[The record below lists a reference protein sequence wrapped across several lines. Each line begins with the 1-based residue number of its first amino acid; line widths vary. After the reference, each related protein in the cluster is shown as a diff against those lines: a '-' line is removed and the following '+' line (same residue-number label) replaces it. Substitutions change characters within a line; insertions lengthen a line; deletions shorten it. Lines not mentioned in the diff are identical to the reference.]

1 MKKLK
6 KWLAGL
12 LCAVMAVCLLPATAL
27 ASETLSDGT
36 LVTSEEAIT
45 RAQLAE
51 MVYEHDRLTVS
62 IDLMG
67 HGNPEPS
74 FTDIDDKCTDD
85 QKTAIT
91 ALAKAQIISGTSEDE
106 FSPGGFVT
114 RGEAVVVIWRA
125 TGSRSNKTAT
135 EIPFTK
141 GVEPWY
147 EAAVNCFYG
156 AGMLKGTDSDDF
168 GGGDP
173 IPVKGVYSF
182 LTSYDTNYATF
193 IDNTNSG
200 ATTRAQMVE
209 QFYEYF
215 YPELSKMDPT
225 ITTAM
230 PFTDIGSCTE
240 AQKKAIQFFYERGII
255 SGATPTTFVPYGP
268 VSNLQV
274 ATLLQRCAQAQ
285 VTDNSGGDAGTYSAG
300 ALFGVNLF
308 SNENPFTFLKN
319 EGINVSD
326 AESNPNAPALTTVMS
341 LWNNSLV
348 PAVPGFTPTAGWY
361 SEAQDITITSNTS
374 GAKIYYTTDKTTPT
388 TNPAHLY
395 STPIHVDQDCT
406 ITAVALKNNLVSAP
420 SAATYTIG
428 GTDPEPTGL
437 TLTPSTTARTG
448 GGTVTL
454 TVGGAGSTAVKVTC
468 TSHSGIAVS
477 GSDTD
482 TIRSVTLPNTTD
494 TYTFVAFQEGGGSA
508 TCTVAVTRYDP
519 PALTLT
525 PSTTALTGGGTVTL
539 TVGGAEADTTVS
551 VTCTSHSGIA
561 VSGSGST
568 WWVTLPNATASYTFT
583 AAADGYTSATYTVH
597 VTRYDPP
604 VPSNPD
610 SGSSGSSGSTG
621 GVTGSGDDV
630 SVSSSGGSVT
640 SSQMESAVSKADEG
654 APITIQAS
662 NSTSVTLPAKGMAD
676 AADNENDIAV
686 NLRSGEVILSA
697 QAIAG
702 LTDGVPASSKVKI
715 YLTSLTSAQDETIS
729 DLMDKGA
736 AVFDVTVEVGGK
748 SIHSFD
754 GSLTL
759 TFTVPNLS
767 RITDPHVLH
776 ILTDGTKEYYA
787 PDRISG
793 NTITVKGIRNLS
805 TFAVIPG
812 SEVPKESANPFV
824 DVTESDYYYDAVLW
838 AVENGVT
845 TGTGDAVFSPDTAV
859 TRAQMV
865 TFLWRAHGSPK
876 TTGSN
881 AFKDVSSS
889 DYYYDAVLWAVE
901 NGVTNGTSATTFSP
915 DAAVTRAQ
923 AVTFQ
928 WRAAGS
934 PVVSGSS
941 FGDVRSDAYY
951 VNAVTCAV
959 TSGITIG
966 TGINTF
972 SPDMVVSRAQAVT
985 FLYRELAE

>member
-1 MKKLK
+1 
-6 KWLAGL
+6 
-12 LCAVMAVCLLPATAL
+12 
-27 ASETLSDGT
+27 
-36 LVTSEEAIT
+36 
-45 RAQLAE
+45 
-51 MVYEHDRLTVS
+51 
-62 IDLMG
+62 
-67 HGNPEPS
+67 
-74 FTDIDDKCTDD
+74 
-85 QKTAIT
+85 
-91 ALAKAQIISGTSEDE
+91 
-106 FSPGGFVT
+106 
-114 RGEAVVVIWRA
+114 
-125 TGSRSNKTAT
+125 
-135 EIPFTK
+135 
-141 GVEPWY
+141 
-147 EAAVNCFYG
+147 
-156 AGMLKGTDSDDF
+156 
-168 GGGDP
+168 
-173 IPVKGVYSF
+173 
-182 LTSYDTNYATF
+182 
-193 IDNTNSG
+193 
-200 ATTRAQMVE
+200 MVE
-209 QFYEYF
+209 QFYDYF
-215 YPELSKMDPT
+215 SPELLKMAPT
-225 ITTAM
+225 ITDPM

-308 SNENPFTFLKN
+308 SNEDPFTFLEN
-319 EGINVSD
+319 EDIDVS
-326 AESNPNAPALTTVMS
+326 AAQSNPNAPALTTVMS

-348 PAVPGFTPTAGWY
+348 PATPAFSPNAGWY
-361 SEAQDITITSNTS
+361 SEAKNIAITSDTRDT
-374 GAKIYYTTDKTTPT
+374 AIYYTTDGTTPAT
-388 TNPAHLY
+388 GPAYLY
-395 STPIHVDQDCT
+395 STPIYVDTNCT
-406 ITAVALKNNLVSAP
+406 IKAVALKNNLVSAP

-437 TLTPSTTARTG
+437 TLTPSTTALTG

-454 TVGGAGSTAVKVTC
+454 TVGGAGNTAVKVNC

-482 TIRSVTLPNTTD
+482 TIRSVTLPNITA
-494 TYTFVAFQEGGGSA
+494 TYTFTASLEGGSDNA

-519 PALTLT
+519 PVLTLT

-539 TVGGAEADTTVS
+539 TVGGATGSVS
-551 VTCTSHSGIA
+551 VYCSSHPSIA
-561 VSGSGST
+561 VSGSVTETIRSA
-568 WWVTLPNATASYTFT
+568 TLPNTTDTYTFV
-583 AAADGYTSATYTVH
+583 ASQEAGGIATCTVA

-604 VPSNPD
+604 APSDPG
-610 SGSSGSSGSTG
+610 SGSSSSSGS
-621 GVTGSGDDV
+621 GVSGSGDDV
-630 SVSSSGGSVT
+630 SISSSGGSVT

-676 AADNENDIAV
+676 AADNENDVAV

-715 YLTSLTSAQDETIS
+715 YLTSLISAQDETIS

-845 TGTGDAVFSPDTAV
+845 TGTGDDVFSPDTAV

-876 TTGSN
+876 ATGSN
-881 AFKDVSSS
+881 AFTDVSSS

-901 NGVTNGTSATTFSP
+901 NGVTNGSSATTFSP

-923 AVTFQ
+923 AVAFQ
-928 WRAAGS
+928 WRAAGW
-934 PVVSGSS
+934 PMVSDSS
-941 FGDVRSDAYY
+941 FGDVAADAYY
-951 VNAVTCAV
+951 TDAVTWAV
-959 TSGITIG
+959 ANGITNG
-966 TGINTF
+966 TDSNTF
-972 SPDMVVSRAQAVT
+972 SPDAVVSRAQAVT
-985 FLYRELAE
+985 FLYRELA